1 MHSLTQYQSE
11 LKQALVLYSAT
22 YSGPLADECLEDA
35 LLRSIM
41 DNAIK
46 AWGMV
51 VLQQYRKHVGDLMS
65 ERTMLETRRQAVVE
79 QDKALMRSGQ
89 KLKAGYEQQLKQTT
103 QELSDLRRALRGDLE
118 RNKTEVEKLK
128 SELTSME
135 MKHDLR
141 IRNTESDI
149 AWVRSRN
156 AELIAQTEKERAR
169 LEQEENGEAQ
179 QQLLKERALHNE
191 ERSLMTKQQEV
202 MARVVELERA
212 LVEKK
217 TQHTQRVFELE
228 NVMATTADEIRAEHA
243 DVVRQIK
250 AQAKSDRSALES
262 THHKKVVAHRR
273 DLDKLNRAIAEITI
287 QIEAFDQEKTLKK
300 SASTTSDSSPAKDS
314 TAKDTA
320 ADADTDRTTER
331 DPLATRSASMDMTT
345 TSATIGPNP
354 VTRAAAKSSGDMC
367 KQS

>member
-1 MHSLTQYQSE
+1 MQYQSE
-11 LKQALVLYSAT
+11 LKQALVLYSET
-22 YSGPLADECLEDA
+22 FTGPLADECLEDV

-46 AWGMV
+46 TWGMV
-51 VLQQYRKHVGDLMS
+51 VLQQYRKHFGDLTS
-65 ERTMLETRRQAVVE
+65 ELATLETRRQAIVE
-79 QDKALMRSGQ
+79 QDKALSRSGEER
-89 KLKAGYEQQLKQTT
+89 KAGYEQQLKQTT

-118 RNKTEVEKLK
+118 RNKTEIEKLK

-169 LEQEENGEAQ
+169 LVQEENGEAQ
-179 QQLLKERALHNE
+179 QLLLKERALHNE
-191 ERSLMTKQQEV
+191 ERSLMTKQQEI

-228 NVMATTADEIRAEHA
+228 NAMASAADEIRANHA

-250 AQAKSDRSALES
+250 AQTKSDRSVLES
-262 THHKKVVAHRR
+262 THRKKVVAHRR
-273 DLDKLNRAIAEITI
+273 DLDKLNRAIAEITE
-287 QIEAFDQEKTLKK
+287 QVEAFDQEKTIKK
-300 SASTTSDSSPAKDS
+300 SSSTASDSSPVKDS
-314 TAKDTA
+314 A
-320 ADADTDRTTER
+320 ANADTER